1 MNLPKQI
8 EALVGRLD
16 FTRDTL
22 GRSEDEIYLF
32 EDKYVLKISENT
44 NRLKR
49 EHDRCVWLDGKLSVP
64 KSRCFVIENGR
75 AYFLREMLVGK
86 PLCDEKYM
94 NDPMLAVSLLSE
106 AFLMLRRVDVEE
118 CPFESEEN
126 SGEDFVHG
134 DFCLPNILIKD
145 DHVAGFID
153 IENCGRGDK
162 RFDIAWAVWSL
173 GYNLGTNKYT
183 NDFLDKIGCDFS
195 RDDYE
200 RYVLDLIDTP
210 ENRGKYI
217 EYLPEKYR

>member
-8 EALVGRLD
+8 EALVAGIN

-44 NRLKR
+44 KRLQR
-49 EHDRCVWLDGKLSVP
+49 EHERCVWLEGKLPVP
-64 KSRCFVIENGR
+64 RSRFFIIEEGR
-75 AYFLREMLVGK
+75 AYFLREMLLGK
-86 PLCDEKYM
+86 PLCDKEYM
-94 NDPMLAVSLLSE
+94 DDPTLAVSLLSE
-106 AFLMLRRVDVEE
+106 AFLMLGRVSANG

-134 DFCLPNILIKD
+134 DFCLPNVLIKNGR
-145 DHVAGFID
+145 VAGFID

-162 RFDIAWAVWSL
+162 RFDIAWGVWSL
-173 GYNLGTNKYT
+173 GYNLGTNEYT
-183 NDFLDKIGCDFS
+183 NDFLDRIGCDFS
-195 RDDYE
+195 MEDYE

-210 ENRGKYI
+210 ENREKYI
-217 EYLPEKYR
+217 GYLPEKYR